1 MDKNSICTVLCAAA
15 LFSAASAGPAHAAGL
30 TLGDLQGAWLGQE
43 TGCQTAFAFSGS
55 KPAFKRPADAFVPA
69 FIVSGDKLTTP
80 LASCRIRKM
89 EETEKGTRVTMAC
102 ANALSSAPVRNSIC
116 FRPRLPAANIGFW
129 RRDRL
134 LQPLQERVNQ
144 PSSPDRL

>member
-102 ANALSSAPVRNSIC
+102 ANALSSAPVVTR
-116 FRPRLPAANIGFW
+116 FAFGRGY
-129 RRDRL
+129 L
-134 LQPLQERVNQ
+134 LRVSDSGVETGYYNHCK
-144 PSSPDRL
+144 RE